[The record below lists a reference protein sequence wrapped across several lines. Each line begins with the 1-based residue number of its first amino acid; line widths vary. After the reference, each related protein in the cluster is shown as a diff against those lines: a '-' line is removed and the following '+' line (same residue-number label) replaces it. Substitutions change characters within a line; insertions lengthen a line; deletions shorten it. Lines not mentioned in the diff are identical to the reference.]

1 MSNRRLLALA
11 LWLTAVL
18 YCWCGAFFKFSFLHA
33 GDDSSLS
40 FWIRAGAVLYC
51 ILLPLGLWLFRA
63 DRRFVAAFLVLRI
76 LQFVAA
82 LVLVLASVLST
93 DLTLAI
99 LSACIVFFLPYAA
112 LPLPDPAW
120 IVGCV
125 CAYSMLF
132 LLPCVLLLRRNQG

>member
-1 MSNRRLLALA
+1 MSGRRLLALA

-33 GDDSSLS
+33 GDDSTLS

-51 ILLPLGLWLFRA
+51 LLLPLGLWLFHA
-63 DRRFVAAFLVLRI
+63 DRRFLIAFLVLRL
-76 LQFVAA
+76 LQCIPA
-82 LVLVLASVLST
+82 LVLVLASVLVT

-99 LSACIVFFLPYAA
+99 LSACFVFFLPYAA

-125 CAYSMLF
+125 CVYSVLL

>member
-18 YCWCGAFFKFSFLHA
+18 YCWCSAFFKFSFLHA
-33 GDDSSLS
+33 GDDSTLS

-82 LVLVLASVLST
+82 LVVVLAGVLST
-93 DLTLAI
+93 DFVTAI
-99 LSACIVFFLPYAA
+99 LYAFLVFSLPYAT
-112 LPLPDPAW
+112 LPLSEPVW
-120 IVGCV
+120 IAGCICV
-125 CAYSMLF
+125 YSVLL

>member
-33 GDDSSLS
+33 GDDSTLS

-51 ILLPLGLWLFRA
+51 LLLPLGLWLFHA
-63 DRRFVAAFLVLRI
+63 DRSVLIAVLVLRI
-76 LQFVAA
+76 LQCIPA

-112 LPLPDPAW
+112 LPLSEPVW
-120 IVGCV
+120 IAGCICV
-125 CAYSMLF
+125 YSALLM
-132 LLPCVLLLRRNQG
+132 LPCGLLLRQNQG

>member
-33 GDDSSLS
+33 GDDSPLSL
-40 FWIRAGAVLYC
+40 WIRAGAVLYC

-82 LVLVLASVLST
+82 LVVVLAGVLST
-93 DLTLAI
+93 DFVTAI
-99 LSACIVFFLPYAA
+99 LYAFLVFSLPYAT
-112 LPLPDPAW
+112 LPLSEPVW
-120 IVGCV
+120 IAGCICV
-125 CAYSMLF
+125 YSVLL